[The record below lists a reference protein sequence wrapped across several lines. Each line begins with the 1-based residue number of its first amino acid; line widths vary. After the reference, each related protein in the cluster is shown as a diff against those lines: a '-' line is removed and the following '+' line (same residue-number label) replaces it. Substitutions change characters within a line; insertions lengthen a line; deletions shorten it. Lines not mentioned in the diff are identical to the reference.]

1 MIDVEAL
8 DRDSARVFAM
18 TFDPLIPELGTVTNV
33 DGDIVVP
40 TDRFP
45 FKLAQQ
51 LQDVPFDTGNLG
63 TQDSAVQEYS
73 HVFLNLGS
81 GTELDTPGYSILI
94 LGRYLFLIR

>member
-18 TFDPLIPELGTVTNV
+18 TFDPLIRELGTVTNV

-51 LQDVPFDTGNLG
+51 LRMCRSTPVILGPRILPSTSILMLFKNLG
-63 TQDSAVQEYS
+63 VELNSTRQVIR
-73 HVFLNLGS
+73 FLFW
-81 GTELDTPGYSILI
+81 EDTSS
-94 LGRYLFLIR
+94 